1 MHIKVNPLFSIHIS
15 TYNRLAALNI
25 TLEKS
30 KNLLSDP
37 RVECIICDDA
47 STDGTSE
54 FIRSEYPEII
64 LISHRVN
71 KGLIYNRNL
80 MLETTKAKYAISLDD
95 DSYFLSNNVLTC
107 IEDYFLLNEQVGLLA
122 CRILWSKENPK
133 ELVSAE
139 KNERVQG
146 FVGCGH
152 VWRMKAWRTISNYP
166 EWFVFYGEEQYGAYQ
181 LFKIGWEVH
190 YVPSL
195 FIKHC
200 VDVKSRKVDDDYMLR
215 MRRSLRAGWYLMF
228 LFYPKRIYFRR
239 FFYSLWIQF
248 KTKIFKGNLK
258 AFTALILALLDAI
271 RHIPYY
277 NKTNR
282 ISADELAIFE
292 SLPKTKIYWEP
303 YINDQGTKN
312 NLNKII

>member
-1 MHIKVNPLFSIHIS
+1 LKKHQPTFSIHI
-15 TYNRLAALNI
+15 TTKNRVEALAL
-25 TLEKS
+25 TLQKCEL
-30 KNLLSDP
+30 LLSDS

-47 STDGTSE
+47 STDGTSS
-54 FIRSEYPEII
+54 FVKDKYPSIR
-64 LISHRVN
+64 LITHKEN
-71 KGLIYNRNL
+71 KGYIYNRNY
-80 MLETTKAKYAISLDD
+80 MLAITEADFAISLDD
-95 DSYFLSNNVLTC
+95 DAYFLSSEILHT
-107 IEDYFLLNEQVGLLA
+107 ILDYFEKNKNTGLIA
-122 CRILWSKENPK
+122 CRIFWGLEDPISFHSN
-133 ELVSAE
+133 E

-146 FVGCGH
+146 YVGCGH
-152 VWRMKAWRTISNYP
+152 IWRMEAWRTISNYP
-166 EWFVFYGEEQYGAYQ
+166 EWFVFYGEEQFGAYQ

-200 VDVKSRKVDDDYMLR
+200 VDLKSRKVDEDYMLR

-277 NKTNR
+277 DKTNR
-282 ISADELAIFE
+282 ISTDELAIFE

-303 YINDQGTKN
+303 YINDQGT
-312 NLNKII
+312 